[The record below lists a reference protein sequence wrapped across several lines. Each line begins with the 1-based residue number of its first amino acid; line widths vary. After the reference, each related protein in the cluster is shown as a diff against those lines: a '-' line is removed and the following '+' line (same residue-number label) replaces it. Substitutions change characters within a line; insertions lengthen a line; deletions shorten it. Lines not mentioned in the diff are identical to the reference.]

1 MRGGIILGMK
11 ASELKKKYIEFFKN
25 KGHILIPSA
34 SLIPENDPSALFI
47 SAGMHPLVPYLLGE
61 PHPEGKRLVSNQICL
76 RTGAIDEV
84 GDTFHHTFFEMLGNW
99 SLGDYWKKEAI
110 EYSFEFLTKELDL
123 KKDRI
128 WVTCFAG
135 DKNAPKDEESAEI
148 WEKIGIP
155 SKRIFFY
162 GKEDN
167 WWGPA
172 GDTGP
177 CGPNSE
183 MFYDVTGKACGENCK
198 PGDDCGR
205 FFEIWNDVFM
215 QYNKTSDG
223 KFVPLKQKSVDTG
236 MGVERTT
243 AVLQGL
249 EDVYQ
254 VEDLWGK
261 IMASIEE
268 VTKTTYKGNEKA
280 YRVIADHI
288 RASTFVLAEGIA
300 PSNKERGY
308 VLRRLIRR
316 AVRFGRVLGKEE
328 AFVCPI
334 SQVVINSFNKEY
346 PKLKEE
352 EENIL
357 SLLREEEEK
366 FMLTLK
372 KGLREIE
379 KIDKLDG
386 KKAFFLYETYGFPLE
401 LTEEIAKEKGQK
413 IDKGQFENQFEKHKS
428 LSRTASSGMFKG
440 GLADSGEEVIK
451 LHTTTH
457 LLHASLRK
465 VLGDHVT
472 QKGSNITKE
481 RLRFDFSHNAK
492 LTDEELKQVENM
504 VNEVIEKDLPVSF
517 ETRKYEEALGD
528 GALAFFGEK
537 YGERVKVY
545 TVGDPGGKWFSKE
558 VCGGPH
564 VISTGKI
571 SRVRIKKQKKIGSG
585 LIRLYAEV
593 SKD

>member
-1 MRGGIILGMK
+1 MR
-11 ASELKKKYIEFFKN
+11 ASQLKKKYIKFFEN
-25 KGHILIPSA
+25 HDHVLVPST
-34 SLIPENDPSALFI
+34 SLVPENDPSALFI
-47 SAGMHPLVPYLLGE
+47 SAGMHPLVPYLLGG

-76 RTGAIDEV
+76 RTGDIDEV
-84 GDTFHHTFFEMLGNW
+84 GDASHHTFFEMLGNW
-99 SLGDYWKKEAI
+99 SLGDYWKSEAI
-110 EYSFEFLTKELDL
+110 EYSFEFLTKELNLD
-123 KKDRI
+123 KDKI

-135 DKNAPKDEESAEI
+135 DRDAPKDEESAGI
-148 WEKIGIP
+148 WKKIGIP

-162 GKEDN
+162 GKKDN

-177 CGPNSE
+177 CGPDSE
-183 MFYDVTGKACGENCK
+183 MFYDVTGRACGANCK
-198 PGDDCGR
+198 PGDNCGR
-205 FFEIWNDVFM
+205 FIEIWNDVFM

-223 KFVPLKQKSVDTG
+223 KFIPLKQKNVDTG

-243 AVLQGL
+243 AVLQGF

-261 IMASIEE
+261 IIASIEE
-268 VTKTTYKGNEKA
+268 VTKTTYKGNEKEH
-280 YRVIADHI
+280 RVIADHI
-288 RASTFVLAEGIA
+288 RASTFVLAEGIV

-316 AVRFGRVLGKEE
+316 AVRFGRVLGMDKT
-328 AFVCPI
+328 FIKPI
-334 SQVVINSFNKEY
+334 SKAVIETFNKEY

-352 EENIL
+352 EKEIL
-357 SLLREEEEK
+357 FFLQEEEKK
-366 FMLTLK
+366 FMLTLE
-372 KGLREIE
+372 KGLKEIE

-401 LTEEIAKEKGQK
+401 LTEEIAKEKGQD

-440 GLADSGEEVIK
+440 GLADSGEEVTK
-451 LHTTTH
+451 LHTATH

-465 VLGDHVT
+465 VLGDHVG

-481 RLRFDFSHNAK
+481 RLRFDVSHDVK
-492 LTDEELKQVENM
+492 LTNDELKRVED
-504 VNEVIEKDLPVSF
+504 VINEVIKKDLPVSF
-517 ETRKYEEALGD
+517 ETRNYKEAVDG

-537 YGERVKVY
+537 YGEKVKVY
-545 TVGDPGGKWFSKE
+545 TIGDPKGEWFSKE

-564 VISTGKI
+564 VTSTGKI
-571 SRVRIKKQKKIGSG
+571 GHVRIIKQKKIGSG
-585 LIRLYAEV
+585 LMRLYAEV